1 MEILKELFEEVK
13 EQLESEDIGIRGIAI
28 HTLREFDQKDSY
40 DCLYEMLKS
49 EKNLKGNILIAL
61 SKLDFDK
68 TLSCLEN
75 YLLSANRDLVG
86 FVAYNVLYDH
96 WNNSKKKGEIG
107 AIIKKRSDGESLL
120 KNIYY
125 KVRSMLKEDL
135 EDD

>member
-1 MEILKELFEEVK
+1 M
-13 EQLESEDIGIRGIAI
+13 
-28 HTLREFDQKDSY
+28 
-40 DCLYEMLKS
+40 
-49 EKNLKGNILIAL
+49 
-61 SKLDFDK
+61 
-68 TLSCLEN
+68 
-75 YLLSANRDLVG
+75 LSANRDLVG